1 MSYATIIAAIDAA
14 IEAWAGKPVTV
25 TLDGHTNTY
34 RTFDE
39 LRAAR
44 KYYAGLVAASA
55 PSSALRMTRFNSGGT
70 I

>member
-14 IEAWAGKPVTV
+14 IEAWAGKPVTLTV
-25 TLDGHTNTY
+25 NGHTNTY
-34 RTFDE
+34 RTFEE
-39 LRAAR
+39 LLSAR
-44 KYYAGLVAASA
+44 KYYAGLASSSA